1 MTAEE
6 YLKKSSLPVS
16 KQEDDI
22 LSVSVSNAHI
32 AVELARR
39 EERNKI
45 IRLLDEIK
53 DQAIYSKR
61 EEMVN
66 EFKSLLNE

>member
-6 YLKKSSLPVS
+6 YLKKSPLPVS

-32 AVELARR
+32 AVELARK

>member
-6 YLKKSSLPVS
+6 YLKKSPLPVS

-66 EFKSLLNE
+66 EFKRLLNE

>member
-66 EFKSLLNE
+66 EFKRLLNE

>member
-16 KQEDDI
+16 KREDDI
-22 LSVSVSNAHI
+22 LSVSVSNTHI

>member
-1 MTAEE
+1 MKAEE
-6 YLKKSSLPVS
+6 YIENNLIGASDYSNGYMY
-16 KQEDDI
+16 EDEI
-22 LSVSVSNAHI
+22 YEAI
-32 AVELARR
+32 ELERK

-66 EFKSLLNE
+66 EFKRLLNE

>member
-1 MTAEE
+1 MKAEE
-6 YLKKSSLPVS
+6 YIENYLIGASDYSNGYMY
-16 KQEDDI
+16 EDEI
-22 LSVSVSNAHI
+22 YEAI
-32 AVELARR
+32 ELARK

-66 EFKSLLNE
+66 EFKRLLNE

>member
-1 MTAEE
+1 MAAEE